1 MERSYA
7 AELRQRVGER
17 VRLRGWLQHR
27 RELSNVTFLILR
39 DASGTAQIAIPSRA
53 AASVAALHDESA
65 IEVLGTAVADERAP
79 GGVEV
84 RDAAITVIAPATAV
98 PPFELG
104 RPSLEAA
111 LPTLLDHAAV
121 ALRHP
126 PRRAAFR
133 LMDASV
139 AAFREHLRAQR
150 FTEVF
155 TPKIVGTAT
164 ESGANCFR
172 LDYFGRI
179 AYLAQS
185 PQLYKQMLVGVF
197 ERVFEVAPVFRAEPH
212 DTPRHL
218 NEYVSLDAE
227 MGFISDHR
235 DVMATLEG
243 AVAAMAR
250 AVTEHHDALTAR
262 AVLPIRCTLPFPLV
276 HFVDALELLAGEFGE
291 AVLAE
296 PDLSPAHERWLGE
309 WALREHGSDFLLV
322 MGFPLAK
329 RPFYTHPDPD
339 RPSFSNSFD
348 LLFRGLE
355 VVTGGQRLHRP
366 ADYDAALAARSIDPA
381 PFAGYLEAFRFGM
394 PPHGGFALGI
404 ERWIQQVVGA
414 KNLRETVLFPRD
426 INRIAP

>member
-1 MERSYA
+1 
-7 AELRQRVGER
+7 
-17 VRLRGWLQHR
+17 VRLNGWLQHR
-27 RELSNVTFLILR
+27 RELSNVTFVILR
-39 DASGTAQIAIPSRA
+39 DATGAAQIAMPSVGA
-53 AASVAALHDESA
+53 AAVSALQNESA
-65 IEVLGTAVADERAP
+65 IEVIGTAVADDRAP

-84 RDAAITVIAPATAV
+84 RDAVITAIASATRV

-104 RPSLEAA
+104 RPSLDAA

-139 AAFREHLRAQR
+139 AAFRAHLRTQR

-155 TPKIVGTAT
+155 TPKIVATAT

-172 LDYFGRI
+172 LDYFGRV
-179 AYLAQS
+179 AFLAQS

-227 MGFISDHR
+227 MGFIGDHR
-235 DVMATLEG
+235 DVMAMLEG
-243 AVAAMAR
+243 AVVAMASSV
-250 AVTEHHDALTAR
+250 AEHRDARVAGAL
-262 AVLPIRCTLPFPLV
+262 LPIRGTPPFPAL
-276 HFVDALELLAGEFGE
+276 HFADALELLVTEFGDT
-291 AVLAE
+291 VRAE

-309 WALREHGSDFLLV
+309 WALREHGSDFV
-322 MGFPLAK
+322 FVTGFPTAK
-329 RPFYTHPDPD
+329 RPFYTHPDPA

-366 ADYDAALAARSIDPA
+366 EHYEAALAARSIDPT

-426 INRIAP
+426 INRITP

>member
-1 MERSYA
+1 MERTYA
-7 AELRQRVGER
+7 QELPLLAGQR
-17 VRLRGWLQHR
+17 VRLNGWLQHR
-27 RELSNVTFLILR
+27 RELSNVTFVVLR
-39 DASGTAQIAIPSRA
+39 DGTGTAQIAIPSGGA
-53 AASVAALHDESA
+53 DVLSALPNESA
-65 IEVLGTAVADERAP
+65 VEIVGTAVADARAP

-84 RDAAITVIAPATAV
+84 RDVLISPISPATAA

-104 RPSLEAA
+104 RPSLDAA

-133 LMDASV
+133 LMAVSV
-139 AAFREHLRAQR
+139 AAFRENLGAQG

-155 TPKIVGTAT
+155 TPKIVSSAT

-172 LDYFGRI
+172 LDYFGRV

-227 MGFISDHR
+227 MGFIADHR
-235 DVMATLEG
+235 DVMAALER
-243 AVAAMAR
+243 AVEAMAR
-250 AVTEHHDALTAR
+250 AVSGHRDTRDAGAG
-262 AVLPIRCTLPFPLV
+262 LPVQCATPLPSL
-276 HFVDALELLAGEFGE
+276 HFSDALELLATEFGG
-291 AVLAE
+291 AVRSDLDLA
-296 PDLSPAHERWLGE
+296 PAHERWLGE
-309 WALREHGSDFLLV
+309 WALREHGSDFV
-322 MGFPLAK
+322 FVTGFPMAK
-329 RPFYTHPDPD
+329 RPFYTHPDPT

-355 VVTGGQRLHRP
+355 VVTGGQRLNRP
-366 ADYDAALAARSIDPA
+366 EQYEAALAARSIDPT
-381 PFAGYLEAFRFGM
+381 PLAGYLEAFRFGM

-404 ERWIQQVVGA
+404 ERWVQQLVGA
-414 KNLRETVLFPRD
+414 KNLRETTLFPRD
-426 INRIAP
+426 INRILP

>member
-1 MERSYA
+1 MERTYA
-7 AELRQRVGER
+7 QELPLRAGQR
-17 VRLRGWLQHR
+17 VRLNGWLQHR
-27 RELSNVTFLILR
+27 RELSNVTFVLLR
-39 DASGTAQIAIPSRA
+39 DGTGTVQIAIPSA
-53 AASVAALHDESA
+53 DVLSGLPNESA
-65 IEVLGTAVADERAP
+65 VEVVGSAVADSRAP

-84 RDAAITVIAPATAV
+84 REVLISAISPATAGL
-98 PPFELG
+98 PFELG

-126 PRRAAFR
+126 ARRAAFR

-139 AAFREHLRAQR
+139 AAFREYLRAQR

-155 TPKIVGTAT
+155 TPKIVASAT

-185 PQLYKQMLVGVF
+185 PQLYKQVLVGVF

-227 MGFISDHR
+227 MGFITDHR
-235 DVMATLEG
+235 DVMATLERTIE
-243 AVAAMAR
+243 AMAR
-250 AVTEHHDALTAR
+250 AVSEHRDAGDAG
-262 AVLPIRCTLPFPLV
+262 AGMPVRCGLPFPSL
-276 HFVDALELLAGEFGE
+276 HFSDAGELLATEFGE
-291 AVLAE
+291 GVRSELDLA
-296 PDLSPAHERWLGE
+296 PAHERWLGE
-309 WALREHGSDFLLV
+309 WALREHGSDFLFV
-322 MGFPLAK
+322 TGFPIAK
-329 RPFYTHPDPD
+329 RPFYTHPDPT

-355 VVTGGQRLHRP
+355 VVTGGQRLNR
-366 ADYDAALAARSIDPA
+366 AEQYDAALTARSMDPT
-381 PFAGYLEAFRFGM
+381 PFAGYLEAFRFGL

-404 ERWIQQVVGA
+404 ERWIQQLIGA
-414 KNLRETVLFPRD
+414 KNIRETTLFPRD
-426 INRIAP
+426 INRIVP